1 MSQAASNHSK
11 NVSSTWCLPVS
22 QWSWLKHTCE
32 RILHNKHL
40 YHDAK
45 HFAFP
50 TERRMQ
56 RWQWGQEG
64 HVCQNWREK
73 LSISIGR
80 LFFLHLQPL
89 LRLFFS
95 CTATI
100 ILQPWRWKVRGIISI
115 KWVETNTHAQPMST
129 ASYDVCHIEDSIKAR
144 AAASCQRW
152 WRINNLTLF
161 LLRELKDNTH
171 QCVCVCVFMRSV
183 TCFVSSQRGNNIGFG
198 AKVNGNLIF
207 DFIFYSNIFPV
218 TLISDSLI
226 CGLPLSLFVFSSSS
240 LSSAGWMSP
249 TAIWL
254 VFEGSSPSL
263 PWCRS
268 PLWFLLLWLVSKD
281 QDEITREKVG
291 LL

>member
-1 MSQAASNHSK
+1 MQSELVSQAASNHSK

-89 LRLFFS
+89 LRLFFLHCHYNS
-95 CTATI
+95 ATMEMKSKRHHFYQVGGNKHTRTAD
-100 ILQPWRWKVRGIISI
+100 
-115 KWVETNTHAQPMST
+115 EH
-129 ASYDVCHIEDSIKAR
+129 
-144 AAASCQRW
+144 
-152 WRINNLTLF
+152 
-161 LLRELKDNTH
+161 
-171 QCVCVCVFMRSV
+171 
-183 TCFVSSQRGNNIGFG
+183 
-198 AKVNGNLIF
+198 
-207 DFIFYSNIFPV
+207 
-218 TLISDSLI
+218 SLI
-226 CGLPLSLFVFSSSS
+226 WCLSH
-240 LSSAGWMSP
+240 W
-249 TAIWL
+249 
-254 VFEGSSPSL
+254 
-263 PWCRS
+263 R
-268 PLWFLLLWLVSKD
+268 
-281 QDEITREKVG
+281 QH
-291 LL
+291 